1 MKQVA
6 MIIRLACLIKMNGK
20 KISNLTTIGSSYCHS
35 RMFAVDQET
44 FEMFKM
50 FNSLR
55 ENVIMAH
62 EQL

>member
-1 MKQVA
+1 MSLKDEWEKDFQ
-6 MIIRLACLIKMNGK
+6 
-20 KISNLTTIGSSYCHS
+20 LTTIGTSYCHS

-50 FNSLR
+50 YNSLR

-62 EQL
+62 EQLYIM